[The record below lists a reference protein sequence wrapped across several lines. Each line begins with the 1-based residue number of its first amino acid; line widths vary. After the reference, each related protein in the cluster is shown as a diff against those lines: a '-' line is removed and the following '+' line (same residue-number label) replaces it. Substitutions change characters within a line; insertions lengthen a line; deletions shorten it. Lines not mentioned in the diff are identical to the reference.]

1 MLVADGARVPRPRP
15 ALRWLLPSAAA
26 ALAAAVFLLL
36 QADQADADPA
46 PQPIQSPDVPA
57 TTALAAAPLSGA
69 ASDLLPTG
77 VETEPATPPPPP
89 PAADQL
95 APVADAA
102 VAPVSDETAA
112 SVADAAV
119 DAAVAPV
126 VDQGVAPVA
135 GSTFAPAVDAALGP
149 LRDLVTA
156 PVEDAVDP
164 LVDGVVAPVVGDA
177 MAPVVGGVVVPVVG
191 DVVARVANEVL
202 VPVVGD
208 AVAPTVG
215 PVADGVVVSVVADVV
230 APVANQLLVPVIG
243 DAVALVTGDVLV
255 RVARALAEPPRL
267 WRSVAV
273 LAPIRLRAQESPEP
287 APPGLPGAVTAAQ
300 VPRTGVPAQRVRSRL
315 RAGPPAA
322 GGLIGSPQGRPETSA
337 PPVSG
342 VPAPATAGGVG
353 CASGGAGPTAAIVL
367 ATGHLPRLA
376 RGGTV
381 TDDDAPLTSIATA
394 PERLPG

>member
-1 MLVADGARVPRPRP
+1 MLVADGARVPRLRP

-69 ASDLLPTG
+69 VSELLPTG
-77 VETEPATPPPPP
+77 VETEPATPPPPS

-95 APVADAA
+95 APVAEAA

-112 SVADAAV
+112 PVVDAAV
-119 DAAVAPV
+119 DAVVAPV
-126 VDQGVAPVA
+126 VDQGVAPAA
-135 GSTFAPAVDAALGP
+135 GSTFAPAVEAALGP

-156 PVEDAVDP
+156 PVEDVVDP
-164 LVDGVVAPVVGDA
+164 LVDGVVAPVVGDVVP
-177 MAPVVGGVVVPVVG
+177 PVVGGVVVPVVG
-191 DVVARVANEVL
+191 DVVAPVANEVL

-215 PVADGVVVSVVADVV
+215 PVADGVVGSVVGDVV
-230 APVANQLLVPVIG
+230 APVANQVLVPVIG
-243 DAVALVTGDVLV
+243 DAVAPITGDVLV
-255 RVARALAEPPRL
+255 QVARAVAEPLRL
-267 WRSVAV
+267 WPSVAI

-315 RAGPPAA
+315 PAGPPAA
-322 GGLIGSPQGRPETSA
+322 GGLIGSPQGPPETSA

>member
-1 MLVADGARVPRPRP
+1 MLVAAGARVPRLRP

-69 ASDLLPTG
+69 VSELLPTG
-77 VETEPATPPPPP
+77 VETEPATPPPPS

-95 APVADAA
+95 APVAEAA

-112 SVADAAV
+112 PVVDAAV
-119 DAAVAPV
+119 DAVVAPV
-126 VDQGVAPVA
+126 VDQSVAPVA
-135 GSTFAPAVDAALGP
+135 GSTFAPTVDAAPGP

-156 PVEDAVDP
+156 PVQEVVDP
-164 LVDGVVAPVVGDA
+164 LVDGVVAPVVGDVV
-177 MAPVVGGVVVPVVG
+177 APVVGGVVVPVVG
-191 DVVARVANEVL
+191 DVVA
-202 VPVVGD
+202 
-208 AVAPTVG
+208 
-215 PVADGVVVSVVADVV
+215 
-230 APVANQLLVPVIG
+230 PVANQVLVPVIG
-243 DAVALVTGDVLV
+243 DAVAPITGDVLV
-255 RVARALAEPPRL
+255 QVARAVAEPLRL
-267 WRSVAV
+267 SVAV
-273 LAPIRLRAQESPEP
+273 LAPIRLRVQESTEP

-300 VPRTGVPAQRVRSRL
+300 VPRTGVPAQPVRSRL

-322 GGLIGSPQGRPETSA
+322 GGLIGSPQGLPETSA

>member
-15 ALRWLLPSAAA
+15 ARRWLLPSAAA

-69 ASDLLPTG
+69 VSDLLPTG
-77 VETEPATPPPPP
+77 VETEPATPPPPS

-95 APVADAA
+95 APVAEAA

-112 SVADAAV
+112 PVVDAAV
-119 DAAVAPV
+119 DAVVAPV
-126 VDQGVAPVA
+126 VDQSVAPVA
-135 GSTFAPAVDAALGP
+135 GSTFAPAVDAALRP

-156 PVEDAVDP
+156 PVEDVVDP

-177 MAPVVGGVVVPVVG
+177 VAPVVGGVVVPVVG
-191 DVVARVANEVL
+191 DVVAPVANEVL

-215 PVADGVVVSVVADVV
+215 RVADGVVVSVVGDVV
-230 APVANQLLVPVIG
+230 APVANQVLVPVIG
-243 DAVALVTGDVLV
+243 DAVAPITGDVLV
-255 RVARALAEPPRL
+255 QVARAVAEPLRL
-267 WRSVAV
+267 SVAV
-273 LAPIRLRAQESPEP
+273 LAPIRLRVQESPEP

-315 RAGPPAA
+315 PAGPPAA
-322 GGLIGSPQGRPETSA
+322 GGLIGSPQGPPETSA